1 MDSSGTV
8 MERSNRLFHVG
19 AWAVALW
26 VLCLLPGVARAERC
40 GGQTAPH
47 GAPIALTLG
56 PADFGAT
63 PPTCA
68 STGVA
73 LEGRGTALIDTPD
86 FYGALTAEAVL
97 TGSFAL
103 GEETWVSGAV
113 NALRYR
119 YVQNASIV
127 GTHLGLGPTT
137 VGLHRVVARGER
149 WRVAPY
155 ARLLL
160 PTETGRSFSVL
171 LGAEPGVAASF
182 APVSGLSLGGG
193 LSLPVTVAV
202 LGARTLW
209 RLAPRAS
216 LDAAY
221 APWRWLE
228 VAAGAELRLA
238 PEGGLDFM
246 APKVA
251 VRLYPWRT
259 LHVQL
264 AGMMSLVGLERT
276 DFRASLG
283 VGASW

>member
-1 MDSSGTV
+1 
-8 MERSNRLFHVG
+8 MERSNRLSRGG
-19 AWAVALW
+19 AWVVALG
-26 VLCLLPGVARAERC
+26 VLCLLPGVARAEQC
-40 GGQTAPH
+40 KGQPALQ

-63 PPTCA
+63 PPTCV

-86 FYGALTAEAVL
+86 FYGALSAEAVL
-97 TGSFAL
+97 AGSFAL
-103 GEETWVSGAV
+103 GEATWVSAAV
-113 NALRYR
+113 NVLRYR
-119 YVQNASIV
+119 FVQNASVV
-127 GTHLGLGPTT
+127 GTHLGVGPTS
-137 VGLHRVVARGER
+137 VGLHRVMLRGER

-160 PTETGRSFSVL
+160 PTETGRNFSVQ
-171 LGAEPGVAASF
+171 LGLEPGASASF
-182 APVSGLSLGGG
+182 EPLPGLSLGGG
-193 LSLPVTVAV
+193 LSLPVTVVV
-202 LGARTLW
+202 LGERTLW
-209 RLAPRAS
+209 QLAPRAS

-228 VAAGAELRLA
+228 LAVGAELRLA
-238 PEGGLDFM
+238 LEGGGLDFV

-264 AGMMSLVGLERT
+264 AGMMPLVGLERT
-276 DFRASLG
+276 DFRGSLG
-283 VGASW
+283 LGASW